1 MCLFQKHWCELP
13 LSGVTVPLYAP
24 TPAASACP
32 PKAAAGAV
40 ERAVVGSKRQRERER
55 EITLFHWDRKFEQD
69 LKPNILMVAGGGKT
83 I

>member
-13 LSGVTVPLYAP
+13 LSGVTSPLYAP
-24 TPAASACP
+24 TAAAPAGP
-32 PKAAAGAV
+32 PKAAVRGL
-40 ERAVVGSKRQRERER
+40 EIAVVGSKRQRE
-55 EITLFHWDRKFEQD
+55 ITLFHWERKREQD